1 MPSISNETIRELYEL
16 YGNDDYP
23 VEQYCIGCGNCENYG
38 FPCMNCATY
47 VFGGRLGAPAWVA
60 APMDI
65 DDDDDDDIIPGIQD
79 IPEIVNDNDMPE
91 TPPTIDD
98 HIPNNIDSSDDD
110 ESAPPPV
117 GGEIW

>member
-1 MPSISNETIRELYEL
+1 MNPNMPSISNETIRELYEL

-47 VFGGRLGAPAWVA
+47 VFGGRLGPGNGGA

-65 DDDDDDDIIPGIQD
+65 DEEIDND
-79 IPEIVNDNDMPE
+79 IPEIVNDNDIPE

-98 HIPNNIDSSDDD
+98 HIPNDIDSSDDD
-110 ESAPPPV
+110 ENVPPPI
-117 GGEIW
+117 GGDIW